1 MYDSISV
8 VAADN
13 NLVLQEKPKQ
23 IKLLNEAFSPANG
36 LLTPTMKMKRNVL
49 KDNFEKDIENLYSQK
64 VMIQS
69 KASKRKAAK
78 K

>member
-64 VMIQS
+64 VMI
-69 KASKRKAAK
+69 
-78 K
+78 